1 MLHAS
6 SYFGI
11 AVTVTLRYVIIA
23 GVAWLVYYRFLRTK
37 ISFSKIQ
44 QRFPSGKDYRREIGY
59 SILTVFIFAA
69 VLWVFISTR
78 IQKYTYYYKHIHSRS
93 MIYSWLALHIML

>member
-1 MLHAS
+1 MLLA

-11 AVTVTLRYVIIA
+11 ALSVTLRYVIIA
-23 GVAWLVYYRFLRTK
+23 GIVWLVYYWLLRNK
-37 ISFSKIQ
+37 ISFRKIQ

-69 VLWVFISTR
+69 VPWVLLSTP
-78 IQKYTYYYKHIHSRS
+78 IQQYTYYYKDIHEHS
-93 MIYSWLALHIML
+93 ILYFWLAFPLI